1 VLCFAFGYLREQ
13 EKQTHRYLL
22 NYALQEID
30 MLHFFFA
37 VSFTELKK
45 IVKETVSDGKTA
57 YIF

>member
-1 VLCFAFGYLREQ
+1 
-13 EKQTHRYLL
+13 
-22 NYALQEID
+22 